1 VFSTFRHGDKASL
14 FILLYDIDRLLLI
27 MHHLLAAILAILVL
41 GISKHHVSAF
51 LNNNRQVGGSQKSS
65 STTLSDASSQ
75 LIAETTNV
83 ISTEDQDSSNN
94 NNNEQQYSPLLSAQD
109 IQKISSGGVAII
121 PNWLPPNLLA
131 KMRQDARELFNNGQ
145 FQPDGL
151 TNTARKRDEQGF
163 TVKADRQTFRG
174 GAGWDSPVGNT
185 AIRAEFADLMKQLR
199 IQLSKELNR
208 PTLAV
213 DGEYKHEMTFNWYE
227 VGAKLGRHL
236 DEHHEETKG
245 TK

>member
-1 VFSTFRHGDKASL
+1 
-14 FILLYDIDRLLLI
+14 

-41 GISKHHVSAF
+41 GISKHHVTAF
-51 LNNNRQVGGSQKSS
+51 LNNRQLGGSQTSY
-65 STTLSDASSQ
+65 LSESSSQ
-75 LIAETTNV
+75 LIAETNV
-83 ISTEDQDSSNN
+83 ISTDKGQGSNN
-94 NNNEQQYSPLLSAQD
+94 NNNNDQQYSPLLSAQD

-121 PNWLPPNLLA
+121 PNWLPPNLLT
-131 KMRQDARELFNNGQ
+131 KMREDARELFNNGQ

-185 AIRAEFADLMKQLR
+185 AIRGEFANLMKQLR
-199 IQLSKELNR
+199 IQLSDELDR

-213 DGEYKHEMTFNWYE
+213 DGEYKHEITYNWYE

>member
-1 VFSTFRHGDKASL
+1 
-14 FILLYDIDRLLLI
+14 

-41 GISKHHVSAF
+41 GISKHHVTAF
-51 LNNNRQVGGSQKSS
+51 LNNRQLGSSQKSS
-65 STTLSDASSQ
+65 TTSLSESSSQ
-75 LIAETTNV
+75 LIAETNV
-83 ISTEDQDSSNN
+83 ISNEDQDINN
-94 NNNEQQYSPLLSAQD
+94 DNNEQQYSPLLSAQD

-121 PNWLPPNLLA
+121 PNWLPPNLLT

-185 AIRAEFADLMKQLR
+185 AIRAEFANLMKQLR
-199 IQLSKELNR
+199 IQLSTELDR
-208 PTLAV
+208 TTLAV
-213 DGEYKHEMTFNWYE
+213 DGEYKHEMTYNWYE

>member
-1 VFSTFRHGDKASL
+1 
-14 FILLYDIDRLLLI
+14 

-41 GISKHHVSAF
+41 GISKHHVTAF
-51 LNNNRQVGGSQKSS
+51 LNNRQLGSSQKSS
-65 STTLSDASSQ
+65 TASLSDASQ
-75 LIAETTNV
+75 LIAETNV
-83 ISTEDQDSSNN
+83 ISNEDQDINN
-94 NNNEQQYSPLLSAQD
+94 NNNKQQYSPLLSAQD

-121 PNWLPPNLLA
+121 PNWLPPNLLS
-131 KMRQDARELFNNGQ
+131 KMSYLFNNGQ

-185 AIRAEFADLMKQLR
+185 AIRAEFANLMKQLR
-199 IQLSKELNR
+199 IQLAGELDR
-208 PTLAV
+208 PSLAI
-213 DGEYKHEMTFNWYE
+213 DGEYKHEVTYNWYE

>member
-1 VFSTFRHGDKASL
+1 
-14 FILLYDIDRLLLI
+14 

-41 GISKHHVSAF
+41 GISKHHVTAF
-51 LNNNRQVGGSQKSS
+51 LNNRQLGSSQKSS
-65 STTLSDASSQ
+65 TTSLSESSSQ
-75 LIAETTNV
+75 LIAETNV
-83 ISTEDQDSSNN
+83 ISNEDQDINN
-94 NNNEQQYSPLLSAQD
+94 DNNEQQYSPLLSAQD

-121 PNWLPPNLLA
+121 PNWLPPNLLT
-131 KMRQDARELFNNGQ
+131 KMREDARELFNNGQ

-185 AIRAEFADLMKQLR
+185 AIRAEFANLMKQLR
-199 IQLSKELNR
+199 IQLSDKLDR
-208 PTLAV
+208 PTLAI
-213 DGEYKHEMTFNWYE
+213 DGEYKHAITYNWYE

>member
-1 VFSTFRHGDKASL
+1 
-14 FILLYDIDRLLLI
+14 

-41 GISKHHVSAF
+41 GISKHHVTAF
-51 LNNNRQVGGSQKSS
+51 LNNRQLGSSQKSS
-65 STTLSDASSQ
+65 TTSLSESSSQ
-75 LIAETTNV
+75 LIAETNV
-83 ISTEDQDSSNN
+83 ISNEDQDINN
-94 NNNEQQYSPLLSAQD
+94 DNNEQQYSPLLSAQD

-121 PNWLPPNLLA
+121 PNWLPPNLLT
-131 KMRQDARELFNNGQ
+131 KMREEARELFNNGQ

-185 AIRAEFADLMKQLR
+185 AIRAEFANLMKQLR
-199 IQLSKELNR
+199 IQLSDKLDR
-208 PTLAV
+208 PTLAI
-213 DGEYKHEMTFNWYE
+213 DGEYKHAITYNWYE